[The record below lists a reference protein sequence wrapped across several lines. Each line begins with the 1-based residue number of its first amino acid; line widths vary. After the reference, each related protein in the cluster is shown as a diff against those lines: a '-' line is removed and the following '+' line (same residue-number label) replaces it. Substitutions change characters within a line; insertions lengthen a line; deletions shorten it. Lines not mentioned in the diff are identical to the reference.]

1 MLFFSGAGLEGG
13 RGLAAILSEYGLMLW
28 VYGFI
33 LVAIPLLVGFVVFR
47 KVLKLPLLNGLGS
60 ITASM
65 TCTPS
70 LAVLIQAAGTDDVAS
85 AYATTYPIALITL
98 VLLVQFLAAM

>member
-1 MLFFSGAGLEGG
+1 MLVTVP
-13 RGLAAILSEYGLMLW
+13 LAA
-28 VYGFI
+28 GFF
-33 LVAIPLLVGFVVFR
+33 LFR
-47 KVLKLPLLNGLGS
+47 RVLKLPLLNGLGS

-70 LAVLIQAAGTDDVAS
+70 LAVLIQTAGTDDVAA

-98 VLLVQFLAAM
+98 VLLVQALVML

>member
-1 MLFFSGAGLEGG
+1 MEPVVC
-13 RGLAAILSEYGLMLW
+13 AITLGVMDLL
-28 VYGFI
+28 YGFF
-33 LVAIPLLVGFVVFR
+33 LVAIPLTAGFFMFR
-47 KVLKLPLLNGLGS
+47 KVLRLPLLNGLGS
-60 ITASM
+60 MTASM

-98 VLLVQFLAAM
+98 ILLVQALVGC